1 MVNWI
6 WIVHRFDDQIMQAA
20 LNTLNQRCTQL
31 RQQAQ
36 HLALCPD
43 TDVPRIFKDLL
54 DSLEQLFAF
63 EHSLMEQHHF
73 PASLCHIEQH
83 ARALRGLHRTHSQ
96 VMCGAW
102 QKGRY
107 VGSHLLINWFE
118 LHNETLD
125 ACLAAW
131 LECLQSGQTALNVP
145 RRALWSETT
154 RGSGSYVLAPWQSRA
169 EPIKMITQAA
179 QGKLDN
185 ALGSNNHI

>member
-1 MVNWI
+1 
-6 WIVHRFDDQIMQAA
+6 MQAS
-20 LNTLNQRCTQL
+20 LNTLNQRSTQL

-43 TDVPRIFKDLL
+43 IEVPRVFKDLL

-63 EHSLMEQHHF
+63 EHSLMEQHQF
-73 PASLCHIEQH
+73 PASRCHIEQH

-107 VGSHLLINWFE
+107 VGSHLLIHWFE

-131 LECLQSGQTALNVP
+131 LECLQSGQTDLNVL
-145 RRALWSETT
+145 RGTLWHEIT
-154 RGSGSYVLAPWQSRA
+154 RNP
-169 EPIKMITQAA
+169 
-179 QGKLDN
+179 
-185 ALGSNNHI
+185 GSNPLTSSQPSARADKNEPPSSLRHDG

>member
-1 MVNWI
+1 MIVLGAIWIRSIRLDLCCNDAMVNLI
-6 WIVHRFDDQIMQAA
+6 WDFLSPEDQIMQAA
-20 LNTLNQRCTQL
+20 LNTLNQRCMQL

-43 TDVPRIFKDLL
+43 AEVPRAFKDLL

-63 EHSLMEQHHF
+63 EQRLMEQHHF
-73 PASLCHIEQH
+73 PASGCHLEQH
-83 ARALRGLHRTHSQ
+83 ARALRALHRTHSQ

-107 VGSHLLINWFE
+107 VGAHLLIQWFE

-131 LECLQSGQTALNVP
+131 LECLQSGHTALNVP
-145 RRALWSETT
+145 RRTFSPEIA
-154 RGSGSYVLAPWQSRA
+154 RDPSGNTGAP
-169 EPIKMITQAA
+169 
-179 QGKLDN
+179 
-185 ALGSNNHI
+185 

>member
-1 MVNWI
+1 MVNSI
-6 WIVHRFDDQIMQAA
+6 WIVHRIDDQIMQAA
-20 LNTLNQRCTQL
+20 LNSLNQRSTQL

-43 TDVPRIFKDLL
+43 TDVPRIFKDVL
-54 DSLEQLFAF
+54 DSLEQLFIF
-63 EHSLMEQHHF
+63 EYCLMEQHHF
-73 PASLCHIEQH
+73 PASLCHLEQH

-96 VMCGAW
+96 VMSGAW

-145 RRALWSETT
+145 QRALWSAIT
-154 RGSGSYVLAPWQSRA
+154 RDPGSNALAPWQSR
-169 EPIKMITQAA
+169 ERNDKHGHPSSS
-179 QGKLDN
+179 GRD
-185 ALGSNNHI
+185 G

>member
-1 MVNWI
+1 
-6 WIVHRFDDQIMQAA
+6 MQAS
-20 LNTLNQRCTQL
+20 LNTLNQRSTQL

-43 TDVPRIFKDLL
+43 IEVPRVFKDLL

-63 EHSLMEQHHF
+63 EHSLMEQHQF
-73 PASLCHIEQH
+73 PASRCHIEQH

-107 VGSHLLINWFE
+107 VGSHLLIHWFE

-131 LECLQSGQTALNVP
+131 LECLQSSQTALNVP
-145 RRALWSETT
+145 RGGLWHE
-154 RGSGSYVLAPWQSRA
+154 
-169 EPIKMITQAA
+169 ITQ
-179 QGKLDN
+179 N
-185 ALGSNNHI
+185 PGSNPLASSQPSARADENHHPSSSGHDG

>member
-1 MVNWI
+1 
-6 WIVHRFDDQIMQAA
+6 MQAA
-20 LNTLNQRCTQL
+20 LNALNQRCAQL

-43 TDVPRIFKDLL
+43 TEVPRIFKDLL

-73 PASLCHIEQH
+73 PALRCHIEQH

-107 VGSHLLINWFE
+107 VGSHLLIHWFE
-118 LHNETLD
+118 LHNETMD

-131 LECLQSGQTALNVP
+131 LECLQSGQKALNVP
-145 RRALWSETT
+145 RRALWPEIT
-154 RGSGSYVLAPWQSRA
+154 RDPGSNPLAPWQPSARTDKN
-169 EPIKMITQAA
+169 EHPSSSGQD
-179 QGKLDN
+179 G
-185 ALGSNNHI
+185 

>member
-1 MVNWI
+1 
-6 WIVHRFDDQIMQAA
+6 MQAS
-20 LNTLNQRCTQL
+20 LNTLNQRSTQL

-43 TDVPRIFKDLL
+43 IEVPRVFKDLL

-63 EHSLMEQHHF
+63 EHSLMEQHQF
-73 PASLCHIEQH
+73 PASRCHIEQH

-107 VGSHLLINWFE
+107 VGSHLLIHWFE

-131 LECLQSGQTALNVP
+131 LECLQSGQTDLNVP
-145 RRALWSETT
+145 RGTLWHEIT
-154 RGSGSYVLAPWQSRA
+154 RNP
-169 EPIKMITQAA
+169 
-179 QGKLDN
+179 
-185 ALGSNNHI
+185 GSNPLTSSQPSARADKNEPPSSLRHDG

>member
-1 MVNWI
+1 
-6 WIVHRFDDQIMQAA
+6 MQAS
-20 LNTLNQRCTQL
+20 LNTLNQRSTQL

-43 TDVPRIFKDLL
+43 IEVPRVFKDLL

-63 EHSLMEQHHF
+63 EHSLMEQHQF
-73 PASLCHIEQH
+73 PASRCHIEQH

-107 VGSHLLINWFE
+107 VGSYLLIHWFE

-131 LECLQSGQTALNVP
+131 LECLQSGQTDLKVP
-145 RRALWSETT
+145 RGTLWHEITRNPGSTPLTSSQPSARADKNHHPSS
-154 RGSGSYVLAPWQSRA
+154 SGHD
-169 EPIKMITQAA
+169 
-179 QGKLDN
+179 G
-185 ALGSNNHI
+185 

>member
-1 MVNWI
+1 
-6 WIVHRFDDQIMQAA
+6 MQAS
-20 LNTLNQRCTQL
+20 LNTLNQRSTQL

-43 TDVPRIFKDLL
+43 IEVPRVFEDLL

-63 EHSLMEQHHF
+63 EHSLMEQHQF
-73 PASLCHIEQH
+73 PASRCHIEQH

-107 VGSHLLINWFE
+107 VGSHLLIPWFE

-131 LECLQSGQTALNVP
+131 LECLQSGQTALNIP
-145 RRALWSETT
+145 RGTLWHEIT
-154 RGSGSYVLAPWQSRA
+154 RNPASNALAPRQPSARVDRNDHPSRS
-169 EPIKMITQAA
+169 
-179 QGKLDN
+179 GHD
-185 ALGSNNHI
+185 G

>member
-1 MVNWI
+1 
-6 WIVHRFDDQIMQAA
+6 MQAA
-20 LNTLNQRCTQL
+20 LKILNQRCTQL

-36 HLALCPD
+36 HLAFCPD
-43 TDVPRIFKDLL
+43 TEVLRAFKDLL
-54 DSLEQLFAF
+54 DSVEQLFAF

-73 PASLCHIEQH
+73 PASRCHIEQH

-107 VGSHLLINWFE
+107 VGGHLLIHWFE

-131 LECLQSGQTALNVP
+131 LECLQPSRANLTGSAS
-145 RRALWSETT
+145 ALWPEID
-154 RGSGSYVLAPWQSRA
+154 LDQSRH
-169 EPIKMITQAA
+169 
-179 QGKLDN
+179 
-185 ALGSNNHI
+185 ALPPWHPREQVDKNNHSNSSGRDGQGLGK